1 MAKKE
6 FSTDFT
12 QLAGNTPLAF
22 RVLVEN
28 PNTGTEYWATVEQ
41 TQNILQANLNTEAQ
55 ARIAADTALQASIDM
70 ALVLGL
76 D

>member
-12 QLAGNTPLAF
+12 QLAGNTPLTF

-28 PNTGTEYWATVEQ
+28 PNTGTEHWATVEQ
-41 TQNILQANLNTEAQ
+41 TQNILQANLT
-55 ARIAADTALQASIDM
+55 TALQANIDM